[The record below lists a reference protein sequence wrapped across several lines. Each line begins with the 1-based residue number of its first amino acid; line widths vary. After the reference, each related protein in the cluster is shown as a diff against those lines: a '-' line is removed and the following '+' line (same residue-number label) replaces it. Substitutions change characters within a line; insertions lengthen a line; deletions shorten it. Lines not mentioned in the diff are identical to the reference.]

1 MKSVH
6 VFLTAVSLKCALIK
20 TRVLTFV
27 YQDRARNV
35 SERFS
40 TTTTLTVNVRD
51 DDDQNPSFIYQ
62 GCMLHEG
69 SCINPEYSTAVSA
82 SKSFNEGTDLVHLP
96 PFGNLLSVPPEELS
110 DGNLRWVQQRKVV
123 HVTYTQSDWNF

>member
-1 MKSVH
+1 MLIEATSLLKFQHIHVIDIYSKKSGDCLILH
-6 VFLTAVSLKCALIK
+6 VLNFHC
-20 TRVLTFV
+20 
-27 YQDRARNV
+27 QDRARNM

-69 SCINPEYSTAVSA
+69 SCINPEYSTSVS
-82 SKSFNEGTDLVHLP
+82 KG
-96 PFGNLLSVPPEELS
+96 
-110 DGNLRWVQQRKVV
+110 KVLFIFSNSREYI
-123 HVTYTQSDWNF
+123 HVCNSCWILAIFLAPTN